1 MKRTVLLAQINP
13 GLQIIGTP
21 PTVFPGVPFSFT
33 FTSRGGVAG
42 TYRFTQ
48 TGTLPTGLSFTD
60 NGDGSATLAGTVA
73 LADAGDYPI
82 TVTLGNS
89 GQFAVAED
97 FTLTVPALTLQLV
110 QTGVIY
116 KGVALTAGQ
125 LKLVAHG
132 GTGAGYAYAITSG
145 TPAGLTLN
153 TSTGELTGT
162 PTAQTTY
169 TVVGTVTDSA
179 SNSATVTA
187 QVVTQTTLYG
197 IDVTPDYCEAPFL
210 YSYQLSIGGATGSVT
225 YSIASGSLPVGLS
238 VNSAGLITGTPS
250 EFSGLGQTHTCVIN
264 AADAGTGCTLP
275 ISVSMY
281 QGIYETVGAAPTYTI
296 ATNVPTTLNN
306 GQYGGA
312 MPITYQ
318 QNFSSSTTNGAIT
331 VAL

>member
-1 MKRTVLLAQINP
+1 MKLLLATINP
-13 GLQIIGTP
+13 HVT
-21 PTVFPGVPFSFT
+21 
-33 FTSRGGVAG
+33 
-42 TYRFTQ
+42 
-48 TGTLPTGLSFTD
+48 
-60 NGDGSATLAGTVA
+60 NG
-73 LADAGDYPI
+73 
-82 TVTLGNS
+82 
-89 GQFAVAED
+89 AED
-97 FTLTVPALTLQLV
+97 LSIRLIQNAPLM
-110 QTGVIY
+110 
-116 KGVALTAGQ
+116 KGVALGAGQ
-125 LKLVAHG
+125 LYLEASG
-132 GTGAGYAYAITSG
+132 GAGGFTYSATG
-145 TPAGLTLN
+145 LPAGLVLN
-153 TSTGELTGT
+153 TATGAITGT
-162 PTAQTTY
+162 PTAY
-169 TVVGTVTDSA
+169 GHTVFSATVTDS
-179 SNSATVTA
+179 TP
-187 QVVTQTTLYG
+187 TTTPAVNFTIDVPIPLYG
-197 IDVTPDYCEAPFL
+197 IDVTPPDCEAPFL

-331 VAL
+331 VAV